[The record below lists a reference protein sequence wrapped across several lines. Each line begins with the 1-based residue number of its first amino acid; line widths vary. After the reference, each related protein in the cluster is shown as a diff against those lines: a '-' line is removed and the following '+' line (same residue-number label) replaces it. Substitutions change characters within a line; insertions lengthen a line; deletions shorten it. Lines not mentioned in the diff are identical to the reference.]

1 MESIFPTILPGKFN
15 LTNTQIQKLFE
26 IVVEFRKKQISTFN
40 EMKEK
45 NIVSSLDK
53 KFLELIDNQQSF
65 MEEATSILLAVEID
79 CKSQRIPFYQ
89 ALFNKGKGHKKN
101 TEYINFYKDA
111 IDYAILTFKE
121 KQNLVHKLFAKS
133 TIVKN
138 NETGDDNEANKSD
151 GNETEAQ
158 ENPIYGVIR
167 VFQKFSIQLDELL
180 YIQDLFV
187 NEIANLTIYELE
199 HIKTN
204 KDYQ

>member
-1 MESIFPTILPGKFN
+1 MESIFSTILPGKFN

-26 IVVEFRKKQISTFN
+26 FVVEFRKKQISTFN

-79 CKSQRIPFYQ
+79 CKNQRIPFYQ
-89 ALFNKGKGHKKN
+89 ALFNKGKGHQKN
-101 TEYINFYKDA
+101 TKYITFYKDA
-111 IDYAILTFKE
+111 IDYAILTLKD

-133 TIVKN
+133 TLVKN
-138 NETGDDNEANKSD
+138 NETGD

-158 ENPIYGVIR
+158 ENPLYGVIR

-187 NEIANLTIYELE
+187 NEMANLTIYELE

-204 KDYQ
+204 KEYQ